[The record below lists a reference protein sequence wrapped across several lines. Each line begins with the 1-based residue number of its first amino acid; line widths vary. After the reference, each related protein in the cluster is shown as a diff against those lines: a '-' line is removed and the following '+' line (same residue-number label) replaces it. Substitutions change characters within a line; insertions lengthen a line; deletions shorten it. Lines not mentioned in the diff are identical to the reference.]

1 MLDKQFN
8 FLERRSELSKKVL
21 DDSAIIVA
29 SSPVK
34 SRISDTDYL
43 YRQDS
48 NFYYL
53 SGYEEPESILL
64 IRPYA
69 KKDNYEF
76 HQTINS
82 DQE

>member
-48 NFYYL
+48 NFIIYLDTKSLNLYY
-53 SGYEEPESILL
+53 
-64 IRPYA
+64 
-69 KKDNYEF
+69 
-76 HQTINS
+76 
-82 DQE
+82 